1 MRVLLKIS
9 YLGTNYHGW
18 QVQPNGITVQEQL
31 QNAVESL
38 YQSRLGVTGCSR
50 TDSGVH
56 ANEYYCHYD
65 TDKYIREDGIIAALN
80 IALPNDIAVIDC
92 KYVDDDFHA
101 RYSATKKEYV
111 YHIYNSKTPN
121 PFLHGRCLHLN
132 RELDVEKMNRF
143 ANDLVGTYDFVA
155 FSSSGRTVS
164 DTVRT
169 VYNCDVVRNHDII
182 TVKISADGFLYNM
195 VRIIVGTL
203 IDVSDEKIDHNS
215 AKQIISSKNRS
226 MAGFTAAPQGLF
238 LNRVF
243 YQE

>member
-18 QVQPNGITVQEQL
+18 QVQPNGVTVQEKMQD
-31 QNAVESL
+31 AIETL

-65 TDKYIREDGIIAALN
+65 TDKYIREEGIIAALN
-80 IALPNDIAVIDC
+80 IALPNDIAVTDC

-101 RYSATKKEYV
+101 RYSSTGKEYI
-111 YHIYNSKTPN
+111 YCIYNSKTPN
-121 PFLHGRCLHLN
+121 PFLEDRSLHINRSLN
-132 RELDVEKMNRF
+132 VELMNKF
-143 ANDLVGTYDFVA
+143 AKGLVGTNDYVS
-155 FSSSGRTVS
+155 FSSSGRTVK

-169 VYNCDVVRNHDII
+169 IYNCEVTKNDDII
-182 TVKISADGFLYNM
+182 TIKISADGFLYNM

-203 IDVSDEKIDHNS
+203 IDVSDGKIDVNS
-215 AKQIISSKNRS
+215 AQSIINSKNRS
-226 MAGFTAAPQGLF
+226 MAGFTVAPQGLF
-238 LNRVF
+238 LNKV
-243 YQE
+243 YY

>member
-18 QVQPNGITVQEQL
+18 QVQPNGITVQEEL

-38 YQSRLGVTGCSR
+38 YQSRLGITGCSR

-56 ANEYYCHYD
+56 ANEYFCHYD
-65 TDKYIREDGIIAALN
+65 TDKYIREEGIIAALN

-92 KYVDDDFHA
+92 KYVDDAFHA
-101 RYSATKKEYV
+101 RYSSKGKEYV
-111 YHIYNSKTPN
+111 YNIYTSKTPN
-121 PFLHGRCLHLN
+121 PFMYGRCLHISK
-132 RELDVEKMNRF
+132 ELDVEKMNRF
-143 ANDLVGTYDFVA
+143 ANDLVGTYDFIA
-155 FSSSGRTVS
+155 FSSSGRTVT

-169 VYNCDVVRNHDII
+169 IYNCEVLQNEDVI

-203 IDVSDEKIDHNS
+203 IDVSDGKIDYTS
-215 AKQIISSKNRS
+215 AKRIIESKNRS
-226 MAGFTAAPQGLF
+226 LAGFTAAPQGLF
-238 LNRVF
+238 LNKVF

>member
-18 QVQPNGITVQEQL
+18 QVQPNGITVQEKL
-31 QNAVESL
+31 QDAVESL
-38 YQSRLGVTGCSR
+38 YQTRLGITGCSR

-80 IALPNDIAVIDC
+80 IALPDDIAVIDC
-92 KYVDDDFHA
+92 RYVNDDFHA
-101 RYSATKKEYV
+101 RYSATGKEYV
-111 YHIYNSKTPN
+111 YHIYNAKTPN
-121 PFLHGRCLHLN
+121 PFLFGRSLHIN
-132 RELDVEKMNRF
+132 RKLDIDAMNKF
-143 ANDLVGTYDFVA
+143 AQGLIGTNDFVA
-155 FSSSGRTVS
+155 FSASGRTVNK
-164 DTVRT
+164 TVRT
-169 VYNCDVVRNHDII
+169 IYNCEVLKNDDVI

-203 IDVSDEKIDHNS
+203 IDVSDGKIDADL
-215 AKQIISSKNRS
+215 AKQIINSKNRS

-238 LNRVF
+238 LNKVF